1 MYYHVAMAEIP
12 VRMLNQETA
21 KVLSRVKQGEEIEIT
36 ERGAVIARLVPAK
49 PSAVTRLLET
59 GKLRLP
65 RTSGPMPHPRGE
77 VRTGRQT
84 DEVLAE
90 MRADERY

>member
-1 MYYHVAMAEIP
+1 MYYHVAVAEIP

-21 KVLSRVKQGEEIEIT
+21 RVLARVKQGEEIEIT
-36 ERGAVIARLVPAK
+36 ERGAVIARLVPAG
-49 PSAVTRLLET
+49 PSPVTRLLET
-59 GKLRLP
+59 GKLRMP
-65 RTSGPMPHPRGE
+65 RVTGQMPHPRGP
-77 VRTGRQT
+77 VRTGPRS